1 MTTDRDLDTLLGAP
15 LSPVNDNGFT
25 NAVTAKITVRERT
38 WAGLEI
44 SAALVVLVSI
54 VAFTP
59 AGAIAGPLEKLGLD
73 LGTSL
78 PFAIACAALVL
89 TQAGARLLAD

>member
-1 MTTDRDLDTLLGAP
+1 MTTDRELDALLSAP

-25 NAVTAKITVRERT
+25 NAVTARITAPDRT

-44 SAALVVLVSI
+44 GAAAVVLVSI
-54 VAFTP
+54 VVFTP
-59 AGAIAGPLEKLGLD
+59 AAAIVGPLEKFAID
-73 LGTSL
+73 LGGSL